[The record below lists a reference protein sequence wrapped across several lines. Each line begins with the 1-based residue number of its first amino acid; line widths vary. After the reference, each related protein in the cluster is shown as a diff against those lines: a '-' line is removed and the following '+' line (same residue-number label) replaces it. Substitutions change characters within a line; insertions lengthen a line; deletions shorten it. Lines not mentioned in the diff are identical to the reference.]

1 MRKCY
6 LVCLALLLP
15 VASPVW
21 AQRRDMQKTLIQG
34 DTMYT
39 LMEPGGIPAIFE
51 PVFQPA
57 REEDKAFAPDEP
69 LFVVEVDGE
78 ARAYS
83 TWHLDEHEVVN
94 DTFDGLPRAVT
105 W

>member
-1 MRKCY
+1 MRKTC
-6 LVCLALLLP
+6 VVALALFLP

-21 AQRRDMQKTLIQG
+21 AQRREMQKTLIQG

-39 LMEPGGIPAIFE
+39 LMEPGGIPAIFNPVLE
-51 PVFQPA
+51 PAAQ
-57 REEDKAFAPDEP
+57 DDSAFAPDEP
-69 LFVVEVDGE
+69 LLVVEVDGE
-78 ARAYS
+78 VRAYS

-94 DTFDGLPRAVT
+94 DTFGRLPLAVT

>member
-1 MRKCY
+1 
-6 LVCLALLLP
+6 
-15 VASPVW
+15 
-21 AQRRDMQKTLIQG
+21 MQKTLIQG

-39 LMEPGGIPAIFE
+39 LMEPGGIPAIFD

-57 REEDKAFAPDEP
+57 EQGDNAFAPDEP
-69 LFVVEVDGE
+69 LLVVEVDGE
-78 ARAYS
+78 VRAYS

-94 DTFDGLPRAVT
+94 DEFDRLPLAGATR